1 MRERMKFF
9 SFLFRLSIE
18 FGFFSFRL
26 LSSSSFSLRLNAPF
40 PNSNPSLPIS
50 PCPSPKARSQAGAPG
65 RSTRCPRPRAS
76 SWRRRRTSLQTCR
89 RRSARIGRA
98 RGRSG
103 GRRGSWESPQRRHD
117 IAIGQRVRRRSEGPR
132 ERHARR
138 GEEREETM
146 AVSSSSTR
154 LMRKPSAPL
163 VGEEKE
169 PTLAR
174 SPRRS
179 EELSLMSLGSYRSSL
194 GLSPRRRSR
203 EPGSRERER
212 ENSFAR

>member
-1 MRERMKFF
+1 MFW
-9 SFLFRLSIE
+9 LSIDWI
-18 FGFFSFRL
+18 FSC
-26 LSSSSFSLRLNAPF
+26 SF
-40 PNSNPSLPIS
+40 PSLSLSLPLSLFLSLSPNPLATAPIPSPFS
-50 PCPSPKARSQAGAPG
+50 PCPSPRARSRAGA
-65 RSTRCPRPRAS
+65 RETSRQCPRPRAS
-76 SWRRRRTSLQTCR
+76 SWRRRRRSLQTCR

-179 EELSLMSLGSYRSSL
+179 EELSLMSLGSYRCSL
-194 GLSPRRRSR
+194 GLSLRRRSR

-212 ENSFAR
+212 ENSSAR